1 MPGIQ
6 VLYHYNRPQIRLL
19 GAIMSEDLITIRN
32 KIGVFFVFAAF
43 LSAMMGL
50 VFVDVVWMSD
60 EVHEASLTEIG
71 QELILAVIA
80 FLFLRHARESVEQR
94 PIRILVAGFFGC
106 MLIRELDFL
115 FDIISHGSWFWF
127 ALAVTIISVLAALR
141 HPHYLISGLA
151 DFMRH
156 PAWGMMVAGMLT
168 ILVFSRLFG
177 MNELWQHLMP
187 DGYNRTVKNMA
198 EEGSELL
205 GYTFCLFATFGY
217 LFTENKK

>member
-1 MPGIQ
+1 
-6 VLYHYNRPQIRLL
+6 
-19 GAIMSEDLITIRN
+19 MSEDLLTIRN
-32 KIGVFFVFAAF
+32 KIGVFFIFAAF

-50 VFVDVVWMSD
+50 VFIDVVWMSD
-60 EVHEASLTEIG
+60 EVHEASFTEIT
-71 QELILAVIA
+71 QELILGVIV
-80 FLFLRHARESVEQR
+80 FLFIRHARDSVDQQ
-94 PIRILVAGFFGC
+94 PIRILVAGFFAC

-115 FDIISHGSWFWF
+115 FDKISHGSWFWF
-127 ALAVTIISVLAALR
+127 ALAVTFASLIAALR
-141 HPHYLISGLA
+141 HPRYLISGLA

-177 MNELWQHLMP
+177 MNELWRHLMP

-205 GYTFCLFATFGY
+205 GYTLCLFATLGY
-217 LFTENKK
+217 LFTEKKK

>member
-1 MPGIQ
+1 
-6 VLYHYNRPQIRLL
+6 
-19 GAIMSEDLITIRN
+19 MSDDLITIRN
-32 KIGVFFVFAAF
+32 KIGIFFIFVAF
-43 LSAMMGL
+43 LSVMMGL

-60 EVHEASLTEIG
+60 EVHEASFTEIT
-71 QELILAVIA
+71 QELILAVIT
-80 FLFLRHARESVEQR
+80 FLFISHARKSEEQR

-115 FDIISHGSWFWF
+115 FDQLSHGSWFWF

-141 HPHYLISGLA
+141 HPRHLISGLA

-156 PAWGMMVAGMLT
+156 PAWGMMMAGMLT

-187 DGYNRTVKNMA
+187 DDYHRTVKNMA

-205 GYTFCLFATFGY
+205 GYTLCLFATLGY
-217 LFTENKK
+217 LFPLSRK